1 MARLPTVSPGPYGRH
16 DSNLLA
22 VCDCVGY
29 TVSHVLDGA
38 LPHSSKIA
46 KGIVMS
52 DALNVSAVRS
62 CWYRLSATANTVVPP
77 NKAVARGARVVPG
90 AEVDIIALGDGEN

>member
-1 MARLPTVSPGPYGRH
+1 
-16 DSNLLA
+16 
-22 VCDCVGY
+22 
-29 TVSHVLDGA
+29 
-38 LPHSSKIA
+38 
-46 KGIVMS
+46 MS